1 MCAIGAL
8 ATACAPSPR
17 PAAAARPPGG
27 VVWDYDVAF
36 AGDARG
42 ELVVDARFAETPGPW
57 SLDEDAARFVRGVEY
72 AVGSGWAAAAQDG
85 ASWAIPCGAA
95 GCRVRYRFALREASE
110 AIADIETAVASGN
123 VYEAPPSTW
132 LLHPESPPDGRFR
145 FQVRASPPARFAAG
159 TSRAPDAAPG
169 VFEAPTD
176 TLQRASFA
184 VFGPF
189 DATSIARGRGVVDV
203 ASAPAGLALSPAD
216 VAAWIGGAVDA
227 LDAYFGGFPAAHVL
241 VIVLTGG
248 AGSTRGETLGASG
261 PAIVLRAGS
270 TLRRATTRDDWVATH
285 ELIHAVLP
293 SLPRAQIWLEEGI
306 ATYVEPI
313 ARARV
318 GAVTPEKLWGDLV
331 EGIPQG
337 LPEAGDEGLDR
348 THTWGRTYW
357 GGALF
362 CLLADVELRE
372 RTGNEKSLD
381 DVLRAA
387 AKAGDDATEWS
398 IERFL
403 EEAERATGTRVVREL
418 YERMAL
424 APGSVDLGSLWV
436 RLGVH
441 VDGHRV
447 SFDDGAPL
455 ARVRRAITRRP

>member
-1 MCAIGAL
+1 M
-8 ATACAPSPR
+8 
-17 PAAAARPPGG
+17 
-27 VVWDYDVAF
+27 VWDYDVTF
-36 AGDARG
+36 AEATG
-42 ELVVDARFAETPGPW
+42 ELAVDARFAEASGPL

-72 AVGSGWAAAAQDG
+72 AIGSGWTAATEDAAT
-85 ASWAIPCGAA
+85 WAVPCGPA
-95 GCRVRYRFALREASE
+95 GCRVRYRFALRDACEALG
-110 AIADIETAVASGN
+110 DIETAAASGS
-123 VYEAPPSTW
+123 VFVAPPSTW
-132 LLHPESPPDGRFR
+132 LLHPESSPQGGRFR
-145 FQVRASPPARFAAG
+145 FRVHVSPPARFAAG
-159 TSRAPDAAPG
+159 TSRAPGEVAD
-169 VFEAPTD
+169 VFEAPTE
-176 TLQRASFA
+176 TIRNVSFA

-189 DATSIARGRGVVDV
+189 DAVTIARGRGIVEV
-203 ASAPAGLALSPAD
+203 ASAPAGLKLSKAD
-216 VAAWIGGAVDA
+216 VGAWIGGAVDA

-241 VIVLTGG
+241 VIVTAGG
-248 AGSTRGETLGASG
+248 ARATRGETLGASG
-261 PAIVLRAGS
+261 PAVVLRAGS
-270 TLRRATTRDDWVATH
+270 ELTRSTTRDDWVATH

-293 SLPRAQIWLEEGI
+293 SLPRMQMWLEEGI

-313 ARARV
+313 ARVRV
-318 GAVTPEKLWGDLV
+318 GAVTPEKMWGDLV

-362 CLLADVELRE
+362 CLVSDVELRE
-372 RTGNEKSLD
+372 RTANQKSWD

-403 EEAERATGTRVVREL
+403 DEAERATGTRVVRDV

-455 ARVRRAITRRP
+455 AAVRRGITRRP